1 MSATI
6 RFEDGFAYD
15 ESIGRWSEIAGAEF
29 LTWLAPPPGA
39 HWLDVGCGTG
49 VFSQMIHDRC
59 APAAVTGI
67 DPSQAQLD
75 YARTVHPGINYQ
87 HGDALALPFAPASFD
102 QAVMALVIF
111 FLPDPAKGV
120 AEMARILRPG
130 GTASTYA
137 WDYLGVGSPTL
148 PIQRTLEAR
157 GHNAPAV
164 PNAIASSIPELRRL
178 WSLAGLGNIETHSI
192 DIVMRFENFAAYWAM
207 MLRIPR
213 TGPMLASLPPSES
226 EAVRADL
233 QQRVAPNA
241 NTPFTASARI
251 NVIQGSLPSTTPP

>member
-1 MSATI
+1 MSTTI

-15 ESIGRWSEIAGAEF
+15 ESIGRWSEIAGTEF
-29 LTWLAPPPGA
+29 LAWLAPPPGA

-49 VFSQMIHDRC
+49 VFSRMILDRC

-67 DPSQAQLD
+67 DPSHAQLD
-75 YARTVHPGINYQ
+75 YARTRHPGIAYQ

-137 WDYLGVGSPTL
+137 WDYLGAGSPTL
-148 PIQRTLEAR
+148 PIQRVMEAH
-157 GHNAPAV
+157 GHKPPPM
-164 PNAIASSIPELRRL
+164 PNAAASSIPELQRL
-178 WSLAGLGNIETHSI
+178 WSQAGLGGIETRHI
-192 DIVMRFENFAAYWAM
+192 DIAMRFETFADYWTM

-213 TGPMLASLPPSES
+213 TGPLLANLPPT
-226 EAVRADL
+226 EAVSIRAEL
-233 QQRVAPNA
+233 QQRVAPTLD
-241 NTPFTASARI
+241 TPFTATARI
-251 NVIQGSLPSTTPP
+251 NVIRGTRA